1 MLERWSYACL
11 PHALR
16 QARPCVPTGV
26 TVPAVSQ
33 GVMKLHTSGLLWSDS
48 KAPKKSWVHFILEEV
63 CGSRA
68 ARPLETP
75 EGGGMGGE
83 GRGGECWLDSQ
94 GSFRGKSAAFGACF
108 LGTPYLRGTQ
118 RLLGSWAKP
127 AERHLSILL
136 DGLYTET
143 AHCQVCSQTTQVT
156 VAKVTKPL
164 SLQQQGGAAS
174 LLGARDMQRVGL

>member
-16 QARPCVPTGV
+16 QARPCVPTGA

-48 KAPKKSWVHFILEEV
+48 KAQKKSWVHFILEEV

-68 ARPLETP
+68 ARPLETL

-83 GRGGECWLDSQ
+83 GRGGEC
-94 GSFRGKSAAFGACF
+94 
-108 LGTPYLRGTQ
+108 
-118 RLLGSWAKP
+118 
-127 AERHLSILL
+127 
-136 DGLYTET
+136 
-143 AHCQVCSQTTQVT
+143 
-156 VAKVTKPL
+156 
-164 SLQQQGGAAS
+164 
-174 LLGARDMQRVGL
+174 